1 MRLKLLNQNF
11 YRQLAV
17 MLLVVLVLLLGGAAE
32 FHHRHMNL
40 ADQLGLTELPGDVP
54 FVLKATL
61 MLTNVLVLVIKLL
74 PGTIFNS
81 LPAVAALVVVPWAAA
96 RFIQALYDTKD
107 LKEARAFLQRTVLG
121 MNALRPLM
129 IVKEGCIALGGGSL
143 CDRVGG
149 PSLMIVYNNS
159 AVVLE
164 KGGRLTRVVGGPYLG
179 FIEPFERVYEIV
191 DLRPQRWQLTDSA
204 MTKEGIP
211 VAWDAD
217 VTFKIDDRYADE
229 QGQVRTKMPSE
240 AKTELLTDK
249 EIADQLKLDASGIGM
264 PLPYTEEA
272 VFKAATS
279 TWVRIRQTSHKE
291 QLRKWTG
298 RVIIGGVEG
307 ALRSILFNYRLDW
320 LLRPTRTGQK
330 HPRDEIREQ
339 LEQKLLKSFPAGND
353 VGAKILN
360 VDLGKI
366 DVDEKISTQWIEAWR
381 VGWEQRVM
389 DTQVEGEAALARL
402 DAARIEA
409 QAELALTL
417 TEAIRPLV
425 AGGEEI
431 TSYLLAMRFVETLQW
446 MAYDPYKRVFLPP
459 ETLRTLA
466 ELEKTLKKSRTYSEE
481 TPVEIGR
488 LLTEMVEVRK
498 S

>member
-17 MLLVVLVLLLGGAAE
+17 MMLVVLMLLLGGVAE
-32 FHHRHMNL
+32 FHHRQMNL
-40 ADQLGLTELPGDVP
+40 ADQLGLTELSGDVP
-54 FVLKATL
+54 FILKATFVV
-61 MLTNVLVLVIKLL
+61 TNLLVLVIKLF
-74 PGTIFNS
+74 PGMILNS
-81 LPAVAALVVVPWAAA
+81 LPALVALVIVPSVAA
-96 RFIQALYDTKD
+96 RFIQTLYDTKD
-107 LKEARAFLQRTVLG
+107 LKEARGFLQRNVLG
-121 MNALRPLM
+121 MSALRPLM
-129 IVKEGCIALGGGSL
+129 IVREGRISVGGGSL
-143 CDRVGG
+143 CDRAGG
-149 PSLMIVYNNS
+149 PGLMIVYNDS

-179 FIEPFERVYEIV
+179 FIEPFERVYEVV
-191 DLRPQRWQLTDSA
+191 DLRPQRWPLTDNA

-211 VAWDAD
+211 IAWDAD
-217 VTFKIDDRYADE
+217 ITFKIDDRYTDE
-229 QGQVRTKMPSE
+229 QGDVRTKAPSE
-240 AKTELLTDK
+240 AKTELFTDK
-249 EIADQLKLDASGIGM
+249 EIAAKLDAGGIGM

-279 TWVRIRQTSHKE
+279 TWVRIRQTNHKE

-307 ALRSILFNYRLDW
+307 ALRAILFNYRLDW
-320 LLRPTRTGQK
+320 LLRPARQGQK

-339 LEQKLLKSFPAGND
+339 LEQKLLDSFPVGNG

-366 DVDEKISTQWIEAWR
+366 DVDEKISTQWIEAWQA
-381 VGWEQRVM
+381 GWEQRAI

-425 AGGEEI
+425 TGGEEI

-446 MAYDPYKRVFLPP
+446 MAYDPYRRAFLPP

-466 ELEKTLKKSRTYSEE
+466 ELEKTLRKSRIYSEE